1 VGERLFLQ
9 FALSLFVSGVC
20 MVAFVST
27 LRGRLQRDRSG
38 SAASEFALV
47 LPLLT
52 LLLFGVLEFGT
63 VVYAF
68 SAMQFGAT
76 NAARSLAVN
85 TATEA
90 AALASARA
98 VLPGWVANDVS
109 MQMAQTNAGD
119 PNSNIIRVTLS
130 VNASRASVVPMLT
143 RLVDLPL
150 TAEATIKQEL
160 PYVD

>member
-1 VGERLFLQ
+1 
-9 FALSLFVSGVC
+9 
-20 MVAFVST
+20 MVAFLLT
-27 LRGRLQRDRSG
+27 LRAGLQRDRSG

-52 LLLFGVLEFGT
+52 MLLFGVLEFGSII
-63 VVYAF
+63 YSF
-68 SAMQFGAT
+68 SAMQFGAS
-76 NAARSLAVN
+76 NAARSFAVN
-85 TATEA
+85 TADEA

-98 VLPGWVANDVS
+98 VLPGWVADDVS
-109 MQMAQTNAGD
+109 LQLAQTNAGD

-130 VNASRASVVPMLT
+130 VNASRASVISMLT

-150 TAEATIKQEL
+150 TAEATTKQEL